1 MSVLVSSST
10 ARESML
16 VQWIRRSSVTQ
27 VGFNSSGIKY
37 FLSRLK
43 NRSRC
48 KIWFILRFYEKVEL
62 SERSV
67 PLHSTPTL
75 VLIGSDFYL
84 DSKLWQVRR
93 RQRHDRLAQVH
104 GGPEARLAGKRP
116 DDGRREDRRRD
127 QPPGGALHLQAEVQG
142 HAGRSRK
149 VPGKNY

>member
-1 MSVLVSSST
+1 
-10 ARESML
+10 ML

-84 DSKLWQVRR
+84 DSKL
-93 RQRHDRLAQVH
+93 
-104 GGPEARLAGKRP
+104 
-116 DDGRREDRRRD
+116 
-127 QPPGGALHLQAEVQG
+127 
-142 HAGRSRK
+142 
-149 VPGKNY
+149 